1 MRFFYLRD
9 ENNNPI
15 GCLASQLNEAKDTI
29 SFAVSVCNPLDQF
42 KKQQAKEIAA
52 GRLVLGSNDWI
63 LYNDSTKGKTKQ
75 CIMGVLAD
83 KEYDYPQKYS
93 QRVKEA
99 AKRWLDNHKT

>member
-52 GRLVLGSNDWI
+52 GRLALGQGTNVP
-63 LYNDSTKGKTKQ
+63 LNVTKKGTVKRLVMTL
-75 CIMGVLAD
+75 IAVD
-83 KEYDYPQKYS
+83 NPV
-93 QRVKEA
+93 QRAREA
-99 AKRWLDNHKT
+99 AQRWLDNYKSQEQIG